1 MEKQNFVGNFLKF
14 RTEEVM
20 SKVCQACQL
29 EKQAMHPFP
38 IQTTHVISNLWKW
51 SI

>member
-1 MEKQNFVGNFLKF
+1 
-14 RTEEVM
+14 
-20 SKVCQACQL
+20 L